1 MIMCEINPK
10 RSAFYKLEFFTS
22 QEITEEQWQ
31 EMVMKRLLELEQQFN
46 ERGDVR
52 VHVHE
57 VE

>member
-1 MIMCEINPK
+1 MCEINPK